1 MEDLAVAAETMAGV
15 ADSTVAAAD
24 STAAADFMEVD
35 FMVAD
40 SMHLVAAAGTG
51 LPPDRVACVH
61 FRGRLAAMRTSNQID
76 LPRSIPGKV

>member
-15 ADSTVAAAD
+15 ADSTVAA
-24 STAAADFMEVD
+24 DFMEVD

-40 SMHLVAAAGTG
+40 SMHFVAAAGTG

-61 FRGRLAAMRTSNQID
+61 FRGRLAAMRSSNQID